1 MELFAKQTVNDLKP
15 FEGLWLFSDC
25 KFSPLQSERYFR
37 SNHQWCFKNLSSKFL
52 KNTCEGVDFLLS
64 FRLGIYSFTKNE
76 IIHRHSSRIL
86 VASSAGSFTH
96 SHFQVSSF
104 VKNLLWHQNYFGVD
118 YPFRST
124 HPHIM
129 PYPTVNIKIF
139 STASPIIEYFE
150 DHNPHL

>member
-1 MELFAKQTVNDLKP
+1 MELFAKQI
-15 FEGLWLFSDC
+15 EQQLFKAFD
-25 KFSPLQSERYFR
+25 FFQSANFLLCREKDIFTA
-37 SNHQWCFKNLSSKFL
+37 WCSKNLSLKSL

-76 IIHRHSSRIL
+76 VIHRHSSRIL

-139 STASPIIEYFE
+139 STASPHY
-150 DHNPHL
+150 